1 MELPE
6 TDVEKAKRQVE
17 DAHAEVESLLLE
29 VIVARKRRASAYR
42 IVQQF
47 EEEEKTISEEV
58 ARLEKKLSGVR
69 AYLMHV
75 QDSRRRAK
83 ANQDE
88 AERLID
94 AAAEKKQKAA
104 AVLRVAV
111 ERVAE
116 LEQEEEERRR
126 ARARHIAAYEKKEAE
141 DERQS
146 ADAAAAAEAA
156 ETAEAAEAAE
166 AAEREAARARQL
178 AAQREDDVA
187 IVELRERAERQAS
200 LGAAL
205 GAVPDDGDEDE
216 HPDEVLTSTPMLD
229 LQQLDER
236 ALQALRGAQVVRR
249 DIEVAEVE
257 SSAGTKTSSD
267 RPSVATSKV
276 TLFSTGHS
284 RARAFTR
291 DLDRRQLQSAVK
303 HGSISET
310 RGGKLRAEHAGTTV
324 ILLPDRKTVVSAW
337 DEKSSARAKGKY
349 VPPHFRSYTDN

>member
-6 TDVEKAKRQVE
+6 ADAEKAKRQVE

-94 AAAEKKQKAA
+94 AAAEKKQKVA

-126 ARARHIAAYEKKEAE
+126 ARARRIAAYEKEEAE

-146 ADAAAAAEAA
+146 ADAA
-156 ETAEAAEAAE
+156 ETAEAAE

-216 HPDEVLTSTPMLD
+216 HPDEVLISTPMLD

-249 DIEVAEVE
+249 DIEAAEVE

-349 VPPHFRSYTDN
+349 VPPHFRSYADN